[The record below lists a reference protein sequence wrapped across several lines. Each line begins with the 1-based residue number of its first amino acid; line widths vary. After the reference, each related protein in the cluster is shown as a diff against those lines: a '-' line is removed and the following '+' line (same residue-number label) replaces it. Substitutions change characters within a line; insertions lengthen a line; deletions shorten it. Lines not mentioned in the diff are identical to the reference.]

1 MSDISHSES
10 QVLKQRFKFKNC
22 NISWQIKTGENNLGQ
37 RKQNSRLILKQIAR
51 KRIFFI
57 SILAA
62 IVLPSLIAALFS
74 VQTILA
80 ATVKTDVN
88 QNIPDA
94 FYSQYG
100 IGLVA
105 AGIAVAGS
113 CLGAGI
119 AIYGA
124 ASAGAAAIAERPET
138 SVWVLIL
145 AGLGEGVAI
154 YGLLIAILIL
164 GKLPAV

>member
-1 MSDISHSES
+1 MM
-10 QVLKQRFKFKNC
+10 
-22 NISWQIKTGENNLGQ
+22 
-37 RKQNSRLILKQIAR
+37 
-51 KRIFFI
+51 
-57 SILAA
+57 
-62 IVLPSLIAALFS
+62 AALFS
-74 VQTILA
+74 VQLILG
-80 ATVKTDVN
+80 ATVNVAADQAVPTE
-88 QNIPDA
+88 

-100 IGLVA
+100 IGLLA
-105 AGIAVAGS
+105 AGVAVAGS
-113 CLGAGI
+113 CVGAGI
-119 AIYGA
+119 AISGA

>member
-1 MSDISHSES
+1 
-10 QVLKQRFKFKNC
+10 LKQK
-22 NISWQIKTGENNLGQ
+22 
-37 RKQNSRLILKQIAR
+37 KQNARKTVKQIAR
-51 KRIFFI
+51 NRTFFI

-62 IVLPSLIAALFS
+62 IVIPSLIAALFS
-74 VQTILA
+74 VQMILGT
-80 ATVKTDVN
+80 TVKTTVN
-88 QNIPDA
+88 QIPA
-94 FYSQYG
+94 EFYSQYG
-100 IGLVA
+100 LGLVA
-105 AGIAVAGS
+105 AALSVAVS

-124 ASAGAAAIAERPET
+124 ASAGAAAMAERPET

>member
-1 MSDISHSES
+1 LS
-10 QVLKQRFKFKNC
+10 
-22 NISWQIKTGENNLGQ
+22 Q
-37 RKQNSRLILKQIAR
+37 RKHNSRRILKQIAR
-51 KRIFFI
+51 KRTFFI

-62 IVLPSLIAALFS
+62 IVLPSLMAALFS
-74 VQTILA
+74 VQIVFGTTIR
-80 ATVKTDVN
+80 VSTD
-88 QNIPDA
+88 QIPTE

-100 IGLVA
+100 LGLIA
-105 AGIAVAGS
+105 AGLAVAGS

-154 YGLLIAILIL
+154 YGLIIAILIL